1 MKKIF
6 ITSCLLV
13 IAFPVFAAPSFGVL
27 MVVKGS
33 VKIFKKDD
41 TSTDARI
48 SSKVFPEDTVVT
60 GKESRAKIVMSDRNI
75 INVLPETK
83 LRIDQYI
90 NNEKEK
96 NVRLSLIQ
104 GKVRNN
110 VEQKYDNEKNR
121 FEVKTATAVA
131 GVRGTQFITSFDK
144 TTNKTEIITLK
155 GEVAFQG
162 LDATSNKLTEP
173 VLVKKGE
180 TSQNQEA
187 GAPPATPTRID
198 PIELKKIESES
209 VVRKEPA
216 AGLAPTAGTAPPPP
230 QPGAGNTAAPAAD
243 DVKTVFDDIKKGG
256 ADTTLNNA
264 LPGIINKTPAKV
276 IVTPQQ

>member
-1 MKKIF
+1 M
-6 ITSCLLV
+6 CLLV
-13 IAFPVFAAPSFGVL
+13 IAFPVFAAQSFGVL

-33 VKIFKKDD
+33 VKILKKDD

-48 SSKVFPEDTVVT
+48 SSKVFPEDTVIT
-60 GKESRAKIVMSDRNI
+60 GKDSRAKIVMSDRNI

-144 TTNKTEIITLK
+144 QTNKTEIVTLK

-173 VLVKKGE
+173 VVVKKGE

-209 VVRKEPA
+209 VVRKEPVP
-216 AGLAPTAGTAPPPP
+216 GLTPEAGTAQ
-230 QPGAGNTAAPAAD
+230 QPSAPAAGNTPAPTD
-243 DVKTVFDDIKKGG
+243 DVKTVVDDIKKGG

-276 IVTPQQ
+276 IVTPQN

>member
-6 ITSCLLV
+6 IVSCLLV
-13 IAFPVFAAPSFGVL
+13 FGSSTFAATSFGVL

-33 VKIFKKDD
+33 VKILKKDD
-41 TSTDARI
+41 TSTDAKI
-48 SSKVFPEDTVVT
+48 NSKVFPEDAIVT
-60 GKESRAKIVMSDRNI
+60 GKDSRAKIVMSDRNI

-110 VEQKYDNEKNR
+110 VEEKYDNEKNR
-121 FEVKTATAVA
+121 FEVKTPTAVA
-131 GVRGTQFITSFDK
+131 GVRGTQFITSFNRL
-144 TTNKTEIITLK
+144 TNKTEIVTLK

-162 LDATSNKLTEP
+162 LDAKSNKLTEP
-173 VLVKKGE
+173 VVVKKGE
-180 TSQNQEA
+180 TSQNQEP
-187 GAPPATPTRID
+187 GAPPATPTRLN
-198 PIELKKIESES
+198 PVELNKAENETT
-209 VVRKEPA
+209 VRKEPTP
-216 AGLAPTAGTAPPPP
+216 GLNPGGTAPPPP
-230 QPGAGNTAAPAAD
+230 PAPTNTAPQD
-243 DVKTVFDDIKKGG
+243 ELKSVVEEIKKDS

-264 LPGIINKTPAKV
+264 LPGIIDKTPAKV
-276 IVTPQQ
+276 IVNPQQ

>member
-6 ITSCLLV
+6 ITLCLLV
-13 IAFPVFAAPSFGVL
+13 VAFPVFAAQSFGVL
-27 MVVKGS
+27 MVVKGN

-60 GKESRAKIVMSDRNI
+60 GKDSRAKIVMSDRNI

-110 VEQKYDNEKNR
+110 VEQKYDSEKNR
-121 FEVKTATAVA
+121 FEVKTPTAVA
-131 GVRGTQFITSFDK
+131 GVRGTQFITSFDRI
-144 TTNKTEIITLK
+144 TNKTEIVTLK

-162 LDATSNKLTEP
+162 LDASSNKLTEP
-173 VLVKKGE
+173 VVVKKGE

-187 GAPPATPTRID
+187 GAAPATPTRID
-198 PIELKKIESES
+198 PIELKKIENES
-209 VVRKEPA
+209 VVRKEPV
-216 AGLAPTAGTAPPPP
+216 AGLAPVGTAPPPP
-230 QPGAGNTAAPAAD
+230 PPTTTGAAPQD
-243 DVKTVFDDIKKGG
+243 DLKSVVEDIKKGA

>member
-6 ITSCLLV
+6 TISCLFV
-13 IAFPVFAAPSFGVL
+13 FCSSTFAATSFGVL

-33 VKIFKKDD
+33 VKILKKDD
-41 TSTDARI
+41 TSTDAKI
-48 SSKVFPEDTVVT
+48 SSKVFPEDTIIT
-60 GKESRAKIVMSDRNI
+60 GKDSRAKIVMSDRNI

-121 FEVKTATAVA
+121 FEVKTPTAVA
-131 GVRGTQFITSFDK
+131 GVRGTQFITSFDRL
-144 TTNKTEIITLK
+144 TNKTEIVTLK

-162 LDATSNKLTEP
+162 LDAKSNKLTEP
-173 VLVKKGE
+173 VVVKKGE

-187 GAPPATPTRID
+187 GAPPATPTRLN
-198 PIELKKIESES
+198 PVELNKVENETT
-209 VVRKEPA
+209 VRKEPTT
-216 AGLAPTAGTAPPPP
+216 GLAPSGAPPPP
-230 QPGAGNTAAPAAD
+230 QPSTSTAPQD
-243 DVKTVFDDIKKGG
+243 ELKSVIEEIKNDS

-264 LPGIINKTPAKV
+264 LPGIIDKTPAKV
-276 IVTPQQ
+276 IVNPQQ

>member
-6 ITSCLLV
+6 ITLCLLV
-13 IAFPVFAAPSFGVL
+13 VAFPVFAAQSFGVL
-27 MVVKGS
+27 MVVKGN

-60 GKESRAKIVMSDRNI
+60 GKDSRAKIVMSDRNI

-110 VEQKYDNEKNR
+110 VEQKYDSEKNR
-121 FEVKTATAVA
+121 FEVKTPTAVA
-131 GVRGTQFITSFDK
+131 GVRGTQFITSFDR
-144 TTNKTEIITLK
+144 TTNKTEIVTLK

-162 LDATSNKLTEP
+162 LDAVSNKLTEP
-173 VLVKKGE
+173 VVVKKGE

-187 GAPPATPTRID
+187 GAAPATPTRID
-198 PIELKKIESES
+198 PIELKKIENES
-209 VVRKEPA
+209 VVRKEPV
-216 AGLAPTAGTAPPPP
+216 AGLAPVGTAPPLPTTTGTAP
-230 QPGAGNTAAPAAD
+230 QD
-243 DVKTVFDDIKKGG
+243 DLKSVVEDIKKEA

>member
-6 ITSCLLV
+6 ITMCLLV
-13 IAFPVFAAPSFGVL
+13 IAFPVFAATSFGVL

-60 GKESRAKIVMSDRNI
+60 GKDSRAKIVMSDRNI

-121 FEVKTATAVA
+121 FELKTPTAVA

-144 TTNKTEIITLK
+144 LTNKTEIVTLK

-162 LDATSNKLTEP
+162 LDVASNKLTEP
-173 VLVKKGE
+173 VVVKKGE
-180 TSQNQEA
+180 TSQNQEV

-198 PIELKKIESES
+198 PIELKKIENES
-209 VVRKEPA
+209 AVRKEPVT
-216 AGLAPTAGTAPPPP
+216 GLAPAGTAPSSPSS
-230 QPGAGNTAAPAAD
+230 GADNTTVPSD
-243 DVKTVFDDIKKGG
+243 DLKTVVDDIKKGA

-264 LPGIINKTPAKV
+264 LPGIIDKSPAKV

>member
-1 MKKIF
+1 MKKI
-6 ITSCLLV
+6 IIISCLLV
-13 IAFPVFAAPSFGVL
+13 VIGFPALAAQSFGVL

-33 VKIFKKDD
+33 VKILKKDD
-41 TSTDARI
+41 TTTDARI

-60 GKESRAKIVMSDRNI
+60 GKDSRAKIVMSDRNI
-75 INVLPETK
+75 INVLPDTK

-110 VEQKYDNEKNR
+110 VEQKYDNQKNR

-144 TTNKTEIITLK
+144 QTNKTEIVTLK

-162 LDATSNKLTEP
+162 LDAKSNKLTEP
-173 VLVKKGE
+173 VVVKKGE

-198 PIELKKIESES
+198 PVELQKIEAES
-209 VVRKEPA
+209 AVRKEPTA
-216 AGLAPTAGTAPPPP
+216 AIAPTGTTTAPAPTTTT
-230 QPGAGNTAAPAAD
+230 TATQD
-243 DVKTVFDDIKKGG
+243 DLKSVVEDIKKEA

-264 LPGIINKTPAKV
+264 LPGIIDKSPAKV
-276 IVTPQQ
+276 IITPQQ

>member
-6 ITSCLLV
+6 IIMCLLV
-13 IAFPVFAAPSFGVL
+13 IAFPVFAAQSFGVL

-33 VKIFKKDD
+33 VKILKKDD

-48 SSKVFPEDTVVT
+48 SSKVFPEDTVIT
-60 GKESRAKIVMSDRNI
+60 GKDSRAKIVMSDRNI

-144 TTNKTEIITLK
+144 QTNKTEIVTLK

-173 VLVKKGE
+173 VVVKKGE

-209 VVRKEPA
+209 VVRKEPVP
-216 AGLAPTAGTAPPPP
+216 GLTPEAGTAQ
-230 QPGAGNTAAPAAD
+230 QPSAPAAGNTPAPTD
-243 DVKTVFDDIKKGG
+243 DVKTVVDDIKKGG

-276 IVTPQQ
+276 IVTPQN